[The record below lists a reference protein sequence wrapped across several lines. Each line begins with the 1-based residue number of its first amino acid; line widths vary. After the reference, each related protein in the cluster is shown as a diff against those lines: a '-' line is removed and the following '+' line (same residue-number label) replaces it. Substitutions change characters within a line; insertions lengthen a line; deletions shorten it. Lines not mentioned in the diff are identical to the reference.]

1 MFDGLTAIAESPG
14 SEGTEGSNPKVFGG
28 TAQKT
33 LTAKS
38 HNGASITG
46 TVYKQSGG
54 AWTPINGGTVSGITP
69 VSINLPALGASEN
82 EALYKITLKA
92 QLTGYDDSDEKE
104 FFVKLLRQD
113 VPVLK
118 LKQDFSSGDINLHCI
133 SAGTKA
139 YVTEDIIPDAGQYNS
154 SNPLLIYT
162 APLSSFKLE
171 LSASAGTAVKYKLD
185 GGSEQSSSAPAEI
198 AVIGG
203 TVHTLEVWAER
214 GGIAGPPTT
223 VHIKGIGTLNTYSE
237 LKNIVKNA
245 PEKGTAFGQY
255 DYNDYIDIRIGA
267 DLSASADTEIAVTGG
282 KNLTLSSSI
291 IGTIRTVN
299 ANNRGRI
306 FKISGSDSELFLY
319 DIKLTRGN
327 AADGKGGAVCV
338 ETGCLFY
345 LDGKS
350 VITPSSGSDANTR
363 GKNDVYL
370 ATGAKIMLDN
380 TLSTPEPIVARI
392 TPERYNEVDSV
403 LGGGSIMSGTPPN
416 YTRFSITQQD
426 SESAWKIKSDGTLKK
441 ISGVINDSDSLAWQK
456 LKEAVQSFPEGSTI
470 TINGEIKATNEGSG
484 TDANNGEIVID
495 KDITIKGET
504 GAALDILNA
513 NSDGAD
519 SPTAKHRIFKVISG
533 KTLRL
538 ENLTLKGGKAS
549 GTQNA
554 DKCGGAI
561 YAEGAT
567 VTIKDCTLTGNTS
580 EKRGGGIVI
589 NGSTN
594 NTITNCTFKGNKSL
608 LGGAVCAGKSGGNTS
623 TVTISSGTIGGTGA
637 GEANEAVTDSSG
649 YFGEGGGIFI
659 DKDCT
664 VTLKDG
670 VELIGNT
677 AKNGGGVCTFGGKI
691 TMESGAIQSNTA
703 SKNGGGVAVLL
714 SSSEFTMNGSAQVH
728 TNNDVYLN
736 DDAKITVDNGLTG
749 TAPVA
754 RITVPNEKY
763 QVGTQV
769 LTGGAVNTEHSKFIV
784 TPQTTP
790 SQKWTIDEQGKLQKI
805 TGGSASIPTA
815 KWTALKNA
823 VESASDGDVFYIEG
837 EYTMPVGSDTMVPAA
852 NCTIRGT
859 NNAVLNADNKGK
871 MITITAP
878 GIENMTLEN
887 LTIKNGKDD
896 EFALSAYRFF
906 KFHLKNVTVKDT
918 EKIIKSDS
926 GDVTFE
932 NVQALDNN
940 SMIELGG
947 FDTQQGGSD
956 YHYSYL
962 NVKGD
967 TEIKGTVKLV
977 FPMHTDHFN
986 GAIKICDKK
995 SYTLKLDFK
1004 NDSNNYYNSAE
1015 NQQVVFL
1022 DNSVTGFS
1030 LTDTGGTKHNRK
1042 TRWR

>member
-1 MFDGLTAIAESPG
+1 
-14 SEGTEGSNPKVFGG
+14 
-28 TAQKT
+28 
-33 LTAKS
+33 
-38 HNGASITG
+38 
-46 TVYKQSGG
+46 
-54 AWTPINGGTVSGITP
+54 
-69 VSINLPALGASEN
+69 
-82 EALYKITLKA
+82 
-92 QLTGYDDSDEKE
+92 
-104 FFVKLLRQD
+104 
-113 VPVLK
+113 
-118 LKQDFSSGDINLHCI
+118 
-133 SAGTKA
+133 
-139 YVTEDIIPDAGQYNS
+139 
-154 SNPLLIYT
+154 
-162 APLSSFKLE
+162 
-171 LSASAGTAVKYKLD
+171 
-185 GGSEQSSSAPAEI
+185 
-198 AVIGG
+198 
-203 TVHTLEVWAER
+203 
-214 GGIAGPPTT
+214 
-223 VHIKGIGTLNTYSE
+223 
-237 LKNIVKNA
+237 
-245 PEKGTAFGQY
+245 
-255 DYNDYIDIRIGA
+255 
-267 DLSASADTEIAVTGG
+267 
-282 KNLTLSSSI
+282 
-291 IGTIRTVN
+291 
-299 ANNRGRI
+299 
-306 FKISGSDSELFLY
+306 
-319 DIKLTRGN
+319 
-327 AADGKGGAVCV
+327 
-338 ETGCLFY
+338 
-345 LDGKS
+345 
-350 VITPSSGSDANTR
+350 
-363 GKNDVYL
+363 
-370 ATGAKIMLDN
+370 
-380 TLSTPEPIVARI
+380 
-392 TPERYNEVDSV
+392 
-403 LGGGSIMSGTPPN
+403 
-416 YTRFSITQQD
+416 
-426 SESAWKIKSDGTLKK
+426 
-441 ISGVINDSDSLAWQK
+441 
-456 LKEAVQSFPEGSTI
+456 
-470 TINGEIKATNEGSG
+470 
-484 TDANNGEIVID
+484 
-495 KDITIKGET
+495 
-504 GAALDILNA
+504 
-513 NSDGAD
+513 
-519 SPTAKHRIFKVISG
+519 
-533 KTLRL
+533 
-538 ENLTLKGGKAS
+538 
-549 GTQNA
+549 
-554 DKCGGAI
+554 
-561 YAEGAT
+561 
-567 VTIKDCTLTGNTS
+567 
-580 EKRGGGIVI
+580 
-589 NGSTN
+589 
-594 NTITNCTFKGNKSL
+594 
-608 LGGAVCAGKSGGNTS
+608 VCAGKSGGNTS

>member
-1 MFDGLTAIAESPG
+1 M
-14 SEGTEGSNPKVFGG
+14 
-28 TAQKT
+28 
-33 LTAKS
+33 
-38 HNGASITG
+38 
-46 TVYKQSGG
+46 
-54 AWTPINGGTVSGITP
+54 
-69 VSINLPALGASEN
+69 
-82 EALYKITLKA
+82 
-92 QLTGYDDSDEKE
+92 
-104 FFVKLLRQD
+104 
-113 VPVLK
+113 
-118 LKQDFSSGDINLHCI
+118 
-133 SAGTKA
+133 
-139 YVTEDIIPDAGQYNS
+139 
-154 SNPLLIYT
+154 
-162 APLSSFKLE
+162 
-171 LSASAGTAVKYKLD
+171 
-185 GGSEQSSSAPAEI
+185 
-198 AVIGG
+198 
-203 TVHTLEVWAER
+203 
-214 GGIAGPPTT
+214 
-223 VHIKGIGTLNTYSE
+223 
-237 LKNIVKNA
+237 
-245 PEKGTAFGQY
+245 
-255 DYNDYIDIRIGA
+255 
-267 DLSASADTEIAVTGG
+267 
-282 KNLTLSSSI
+282 
-291 IGTIRTVN
+291 
-299 ANNRGRI
+299 
-306 FKISGSDSELFLY
+306 
-319 DIKLTRGN
+319 
-327 AADGKGGAVCV
+327 
-338 ETGCLFY
+338 
-345 LDGKS
+345 
-350 VITPSSGSDANTR
+350 
-363 GKNDVYL
+363 
-370 ATGAKIMLDN
+370 
-380 TLSTPEPIVARI
+380 
-392 TPERYNEVDSV
+392 
-403 LGGGSIMSGTPPN
+403 
-416 YTRFSITQQD
+416 
-426 SESAWKIKSDGTLKK
+426 
-441 ISGVINDSDSLAWQK
+441 
-456 LKEAVQSFPEGSTI
+456 QSFPEGSTI

-580 EKRGGGIVI
+580 EERGGGIVI

-763 QVGTQV
+763 QTGTPV
-769 LTGGAVNTEHSKFIV
+769 LTGNAVNTEHGKFTV
-784 TPQTTP
+784 TPQTSP
-790 SQKWTIDEQGKLQKI
+790 AKKWIVDEHGKLAEVI
-805 TGGSASIPTA
+805 GGGSASTPTA

-837 EYTMPVGSDTMVPAA
+837 EYTMSAGSDTMVPAA

-859 NNAVLNADNKGK
+859 NNAVLNAYNKGK

-956 YHYSYL
+956 YNYSYL

-1022 DNSVTGFS
+1022 DNSVAGFS
-1030 LTDTGGTKHNRK
+1030 LTQAVRNITVKPDGTDQYYIDNNGCLKKRP
-1042 TRWR
+1042 